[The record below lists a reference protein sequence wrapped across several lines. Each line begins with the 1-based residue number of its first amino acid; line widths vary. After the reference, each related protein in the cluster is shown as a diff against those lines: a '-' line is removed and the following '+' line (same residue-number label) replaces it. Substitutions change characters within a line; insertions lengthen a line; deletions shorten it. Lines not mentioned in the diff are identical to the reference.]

1 MPSPCPI
8 LVSPIHQ
15 QYIQMILIKNKK
27 SISAEIIVATKKKLV
42 IIVVHNQAIFINL
55 RVTKRKKNQWKLKR
69 QNYTEDI
76 LSILSQTEDIILHMF
91 QNNVFWHS
99 QYRPDEK
106 KIIIIV
112 VNLARSMMMIKKM
125 VLKKKRPKN
134 SAEW

>member
-1 MPSPCPI
+1 
-8 LVSPIHQ
+8 
-15 QYIQMILIKNKK
+15 MILIKNKK

-76 LSILSQTEDIILHMF
+76 LSILSQTEDILILLHMF

>member
-55 RVTKRKKNQWKLKR
+55 RVTKRKKNQ
-69 QNYTEDI
+69 
-76 LSILSQTEDIILHMF
+76 
-91 QNNVFWHS
+91 
-99 QYRPDEK
+99 
-106 KIIIIV
+106 
-112 VNLARSMMMIKKM
+112 
-125 VLKKKRPKN
+125 
-134 SAEW
+134 

>member
-1 MPSPCPI
+1 
-8 LVSPIHQ
+8 
-15 QYIQMILIKNKK
+15 MILIKNKK

-76 LSILSQTEDIILHMF
+76 LSILSQTEDIILPHMF

>member
-1 MPSPCPI
+1 MPHSCF
-8 LVSPIHQ
+8 PIHQ

-76 LSILSQTEDIILHMF
+76 LSILSQTEDILILLHMF